1 MLRNVIE
8 SCKECGKNEQF
19 KFLNSLILNRFEG
32 MKSSSVINTLA
43 ILIVLIPFSTIGE
56 SVHSFSIHFYVLT
69 LIYGGL
75 NGVAIVFLF
84 GSLLLFLVYLVKR
97 NPLFNKFSIVAFNFS
112 FVSQVLILALADT
125 TALLTFLIYL
135 LFLIVYVFHC
145 FWYWLKYS
153 KF

>member
-1 MLRNVIE
+1 M
-8 SCKECGKNEQF
+8 KN
-19 KFLNSLILNRFEG
+19 L
-32 MKSSSVINTLA
+32 VINIMA

-56 SVHSFSIHFYVLT
+56 SVHGFSIHFYLLVLF
-69 LIYGGL
+69 YGGL
-75 NGVAIVFLF
+75 NSVSLVFLI
-84 GSLLLFLVYLVKR
+84 GGLLLLLIYLIKR
-97 NPLFNKFSIVAFNFS
+97 KTVLSKLSIVSFNIS

-125 TALLTFLIYL
+125 TSLLTFLIYL